1 MTEWL
6 TIAGLVTLGVAGFL
20 RYGDVM
26 YPPVLHCAV
35 WALVLALGS
44 LFGGALDPVPT
55 SVLILIA
62 LSGLTFSAGAYAATY
77 TLGREQV
84 WSPPAGAAPH
94 AGFTH
99 LLTLVSAA
107 GLPFFLLRVLA
118 LGAEGPTESTL
129 VNARLAMTG
138 DVFSGLE
145 ATGSLGLVEY
155 LVPLAT
161 MAAVLELARARR
173 FDRWALVAVLVAG
186 AYAVLFTGR
195 TVAVQLLVAVMGLRL
210 IRREIA
216 PGRGALFA
224 IGAFVAVFAGVGFAL
239 GKLGIDGVIDLGDIL
254 LSYTV
259 ASLRALGQ
267 VIATDPIPT
276 GGENVFRTVLAAL
289 ARFGAEVGAPSLV
302 KEPAYVPIPT
312 NVYTVFHPYLLD
324 FGLIGTVVLPWLLGL
339 FHGALYRGAVRRG
352 GALAVV
358 FAFMLYPLAMQVF
371 QDQYVS
377 LLSQW
382 VQLGALLFVAYW
394 LPGAVEAARRTRR
407 YFQRDEER
415 IA

>member
-1 MTEWL
+1 MTEWI
-6 TIAGLVTLGVAGFL
+6 TVAGLVALGVAGFL

-35 WALVLALGS
+35 WALVLVLGAV
-44 LFGGALDPVPT
+44 FGGALDPVPT
-55 SVLILIA
+55 SVLILIG
-62 LSGLTFSAGAYAATY
+62 LSGLTFSAGAYAATW

-84 WSPPAGAAPH
+84 WAPPAGEAPH
-94 AGFTH
+94 TGFTRA
-99 LLTLVSAA
+99 LTLISLA
-107 GLPFFLLRVLA
+107 GLPFFVLRVLA
-118 LGAEGPTESTL
+118 LGADGPTESLL

-145 ATGSLGLVEY
+145 ATGSLGIVAY
-155 LVPLAT
+155 LVPVAT
-161 MAAVLELARARR
+161 MAAVLEIARARR
-173 FDRWALVAVLVAG
+173 LDPWAIVALLIAVVYAG
-186 AYAVLFTGR
+186 LFTGR

-210 IRREIA
+210 IRREVA
-216 PGRGALFA
+216 PGRGALLA
-224 IGAFVAVFAGVGFAL
+224 IGVFVAVFAGVGFAL
-239 GKLGIDGVIDLGDIL
+239 GKLGVDGVIDLSEIL

-267 VIATDPIPT
+267 VIASDPVPT

-302 KEPAYVPIPT
+302 KEAAYVPIPT

-324 FGLIGTVVLPWLLGL
+324 FGLIGTIVLPWLLGL

-352 GALAVV
+352 GASAVA
-358 FAFMLYPLAMQVF
+358 FAFMLFPLAMQVF

-382 VQLGALLFVAYW
+382 VQLGAMLLIAYW
-394 LPGAVEAARRTRR
+394 LPGAIGAARRSKR
-407 YFQRDEER
+407 YFEPDEER